1 MAFVYFLN
9 REENEISP
17 FFGDRHNVILQ
28 CYITPSYDILWSN
41 WSSWSTARKKGMEEN
56 RTWVGVEGAQAWSK
70 TCKNFSKSWHRITK
84 VR

>member
-41 WSSWSTARKKGMEEN
+41 WSSWSTARKNGME
-56 RTWVGVEGAQAWSK
+56 
-70 TCKNFSKSWHRITK
+70 
-84 VR
+84 